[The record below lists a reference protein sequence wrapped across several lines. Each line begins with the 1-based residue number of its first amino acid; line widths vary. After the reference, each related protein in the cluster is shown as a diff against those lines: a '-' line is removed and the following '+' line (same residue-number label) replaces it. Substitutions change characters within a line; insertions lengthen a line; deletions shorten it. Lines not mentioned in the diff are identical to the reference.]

1 MARPK
6 DWNDRFVR
14 FKFRHGQTN
23 DRRLRIFEK
32 FAKSC

>member
-14 FKFRHGQTN
+14 FKFRHGQIN
-23 DRRLRIFEK
+23 DRSIAYF
-32 FAKSC
+32 